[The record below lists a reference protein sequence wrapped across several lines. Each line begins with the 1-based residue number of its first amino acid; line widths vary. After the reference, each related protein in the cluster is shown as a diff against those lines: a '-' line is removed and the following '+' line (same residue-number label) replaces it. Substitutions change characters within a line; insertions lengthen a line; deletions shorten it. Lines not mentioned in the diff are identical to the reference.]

1 VQCGLIARGS
11 ALGHYRRVRI
21 LFFAQL
27 RGAVGSDR
35 AEVEADGVNQTELWR
50 LLEKRWPSLSAHR
63 ATTRLARN
71 GTYAAPE
78 DIFRSGDEVALIP
91 PVSGG

>member
-1 VQCGLIARGS
+1 MIARS
-11 ALGHYRRVRI
+11 PALGHYRCVRI

-27 RGAVGSDR
+27 RGSVGSDHG
-35 AEVEADGVNQTELWR
+35 EVDADGVNQTELWR
-50 LLEKRWPSLSAHR
+50 LLEERWPSLSAHR

-71 GTYAAPE
+71 GAYAGPE
-78 DIFRSGDEVALIP
+78 EMFRSGDEVALIP

>member
-1 VQCGLIARGS
+1 MQCGLIARGWP
-11 ALGHYRRVRI
+11 LGHYLCVRI

-27 RGAVGSDR
+27 RGSVGSDQG
-35 AEVEADGVNQTELWR
+35 EVEADGVNQAQLWS
-50 LLEKRWPSLSAHR
+50 LLEGRWPALSAYR

-71 GTYAAPE
+71 GVYAGPE
-78 DIFRSGDEVALIP
+78 DIFRADDEVALIP

>member
-1 VQCGLIARGS
+1 M
-11 ALGHYRRVRI
+11 RI

-27 RGAVGSDR
+27 RGAVGSSQG
-35 AEVEADGVNQTELWR
+35 EVEADGVNQDQLWR
-50 LLEKRWPSLSAHR
+50 LLEERWPALSAQR

-71 GTYAAPE
+71 GVYAGPE
-78 DIFRSGDEVALIP
+78 DIFRSDDEVALIP

>member
-1 VQCGLIARGS
+1 M
-11 ALGHYRRVRI
+11 RI

-27 RGAVGSDR
+27 RGAVGSDQG
-35 AEVEADGVNQTELWR
+35 EVAADGINQNQLWR
-50 LLEKRWPSLSAHR
+50 LLEERWPALSAHR

-71 GTYAAPE
+71 GVYAGPD